1 MKKNLL
7 TILVL
12 FVTITALYSQNNSWK
27 IVGGKITSP
36 WADSVNPANTLPD
49 YPRPQM
55 QRSEWQN
62 LNGLW
67 QYAILPK
74 AEGEAKCPQMA

>member
-1 MKKNLL
+1 MKKLFLFYITLFTSALL
-7 TILVL
+7 N
-12 FVTITALYSQNNSWK
+12 AQSGNWK
-27 IVGGKITSP
+27 IVVGRITSP
-36 WADSVNPANTLPD
+36 WADSVNPNNVLPE

-67 QYAILPK
+67 QYAALPK
-74 AEGEAKCPQMA
+74 AQ